1 MNSEN
6 RTYLTVSMQKQNS
19 SWSQREIK
27 LLLYYSERTGVEGR
41 KGEGREGQEECF
53 WVWNRL
59 PSYQGGVASC
69 GVLIKIQQTL
79 EKKRGEKEREK
90 YFHPPN
96 RETHS

>member
-1 MNSEN
+1 VVTEGDKAA
-6 RTYLTVSMQKQNS
+6 T
-19 SWSQREIK
+19 
-27 LLLYYSERTGVEGR
+27 LLQGEDGCRGE
-41 KGEGREGQEECF
+41 EGREGGEECF

-79 EKKRGEKEREK
+79 EKKRGERERATEREK